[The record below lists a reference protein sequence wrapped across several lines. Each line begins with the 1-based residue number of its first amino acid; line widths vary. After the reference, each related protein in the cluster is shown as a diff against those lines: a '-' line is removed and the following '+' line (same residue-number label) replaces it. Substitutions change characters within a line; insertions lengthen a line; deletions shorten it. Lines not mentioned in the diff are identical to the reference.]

1 MNTPQPPGILDP
13 NGSQRPQHPLANYH
27 FSSDELRVLKECDV
41 ESFFQRSLPFG
52 TGFGLAAYFGVKHGY
67 LKPNVK
73 FGPLPKVMVGIVVGY
88 FLGKFSYQQKC
99 AEKIMR
105 IPGSKLG
112 EMLRLKKNNSMYGV
126 LTPDQNLGAGIA
138 LSPFTP
144 SNADV
149 FSDDTFKYGKSSS
162 LELDTESRPS
172 LSGLDD
178 IYRPSVDDPLPQFDT
193 ELPVV
198 APKQSVTY
206 DELRAKN
213 REEYLK
219 KSLNPYSKPLPPV
232 APTVRRSNETN
243 SSLDNQRQP
252 EGEKNKYGD
261 TWTN

>member
-1 MNTPQPPGILDP
+1 MNSPQQGIYDANSP
-13 NGSQRPQHPLANYH
+13 QRQQHPLANYH
-27 FSSDELRVLKECDV
+27 FSSDELRTLKECDI

-73 FGPLPKVMVGIVVGY
+73 FGPLPKVMAGVIVGY

-105 IPGSKLG
+105 LPNSQLG
-112 EMLRLKKNNSMYGV
+112 EILRQKKNNGMYGV
-126 LTPDQNLGAGIA
+126 LTPDKNLGAGMA

-144 SNADV
+144 SNADIYTDES
-149 FSDDTFKYGKSSS
+149 FRYSKSSS
-162 LELDTESRPS
+162 LELDTESRPL

-178 IYRPSVDDPLPQFDT
+178 IYRPSVDDPSPQFET

-198 APKQSVTY
+198 TQKSGVSY
-206 DELRAKN
+206 DELRMKN
-213 REEYLK
+213 REEYIK
-219 KSLNPYSKPLPPV
+219 KSQSPYSRPLPTEVPIIRRPSGASDDGNV
-232 APTVRRSNETN
+232 EKPT
-243 SSLDNQRQP
+243 
-252 EGEKNKYGD
+252 GERNKYGD

>member
-1 MNTPQPPGILDP
+1 MNTPQPGILDP
-13 NGSQRPQHPLANYH
+13 GSPQRPQHPLANYH

-52 TGFGLAAYFGVKHGY
+52 TGFGLSAYFGVKHGY

-73 FGPLPKVMVGIVVGY
+73 FGALPKVMVGVIVGY

-112 EMLRLKKNNSMYGV
+112 EMLRQKKNNAMYGM
-126 LTPDQNLGAGIA
+126 LTPDKNLGAGIA

-144 SNADV
+144 SNADI
-149 FSDDTFKYGKSSS
+149 FSDESLRYGKSSS
-162 LELDTESRPS
+162 LELDTESRPT

-178 IYRPSVDDPLPQFDT
+178 IYRPSVDDPSPQFETD
-193 ELPVV
+193 LPVV
-198 APKQSVTY
+198 APKQGVTY
-206 DELRAKN
+206 DELRMKN
-213 REEYLK
+213 REEYMK
-219 KSLNPYSKPLPPV
+219 KSQSIYSRPLPAE
-232 APTVRRSNETN
+232 APTVRRSMGSN
-243 SSLDNQRQP
+243 DNTEAQRP
-252 EGEKNKYGD
+252 TGERNKYGD